1 MQGNFEGA
9 NVVGI
14 RPPQALEYATPPWS
28 WPGSRADLTKLDD
41 DGVALVGGGVAWRRV
56 PVGVVH
62 PVGMADVIR
71 GMMWL

>member
-1 MQGNFEGA
+1 MQGNFGGA

-14 RPPQALEYATPPWS
+14 RPPQALENAIRRGRR
-28 WPGSRADLTKLDD
+28 PGSRADLTALDD

-71 GMMWL
+71 GMTWL